1 MRSITAASP
10 ADADASFT
18 EAPAWSA
25 VGTGWRPLFGSFR
38 PLGFSFE
45 WHDFTCAEELD
56 WARSFH
62 PGSVELCLNLQGQAT
77 LRGARESVEVRPR
90 TSVFYV
96 QGDPPLEAKRRAR
109 EPHRFITVEFAREF
123 LRQHLAAEAWHLH
136 PAVSAVVK
144 RKPRSSVVS
153 TPEPMDA
160 TLLQIVE
167 SLRHCPVFKPAQAM
181 WFRCKALELAAQAFF
196 RPPEGELFCTRQQRA
211 ACERAARVRE
221 ILGGR
226 LAAPPSLEELGR
238 LVGCSPFHLSRQF
251 SETTGLTIQQFIRQ
265 LRLERAAE
273 LLRSGRRN
281 VTEAA
286 LEVGYNSLSHFTV
299 AFREAFGC
307 CPGLYPLKA
316 LPETSAF
323 PGAFQAP
330 PSRS

>member
-1 MRSITAASP
+1 MPLARTVINQKTAP
-10 ADADASFT
+10 ADASFT
-18 EAPAWSA
+18 EAPAWSS
-25 VGTGWRPLFGSFR
+25 VGAGWRPLFGNFR

-45 WHDFTCAEELD
+45 WHDFTCADDLD

-62 PGSVELCLNLQGQAT
+62 PGSVELCLNLDGEAT
-77 LRGARESVEVRPR
+77 LFDGRETVEVRPR

-96 QGDPPLEAKRRAR
+96 QGNPPLEAKRSAG
-109 EPHRFITVEFAREF
+109 ETHRFITVEFAREF
-123 LRQHLAAEAWHLH
+123 LKQHLAAEACHLH
-136 PAVSAVVK
+136 PAVCAVVK
-144 RKPRSSVVS
+144 RAAQRSAIAA
-153 TPEPMDA
+153 PEPMNA
-160 TLLQIVE
+160 TVLQLVE

-196 RPPEGELFCTRQQRA
+196 RPSEGELLCTRQQRT

-221 ILGGR
+221 ILSGR
-226 LAAPPSLEELGR
+226 LAEPPSLEELGR

-251 SETTGLTIQQFIRQ
+251 SETTGMTIPQFTRQ

-273 LLRSGRRN
+273 LLRSGKLN

-307 CPGLYPLKA
+307 CPGLYPLRA
-316 LPETSAF
+316 SSELPASSKEA
-323 PGAFQAP
+323 
-330 PSRS
+330 